1 MTEQVHS
8 LQLKIDAA
16 AAKQGSREFSAA
28 VAAVKKAVE
37 DLDRDSTGLF
47 TKLRNIKPQVDV
59 TPITRATT
67 AARDL
72 TSAMEQAGTSSAKIG
87 TQTQRAALAAS
98 MALRQATTSA
108 QKLAFRLEDL
118 GDSAG
123 VDRLDAAIDRLHAQ
137 LARAPD
143 VAAVRV
149 ARSAYE
155 DLRVELTQ
163 TATAAE
169 YARGALAQTERETRE
184 AARAAEQHA
193 ESLDRL
199 RAAHDP
205 LFAASQR
212 YAQALGEID
221 RLTAAN
227 VLNENQANAARE
239 RAAQTYLALDRAADG
254 YNASGG
260 RANAATMNLMYN
272 FQDLGVM
279 LAAGQ
284 NPLMLAAQQ
293 GTQIGAALES
303 SGAKGKQVFG
313 LLKEA
318 ALSVVSPVN
327 LITIGAIAAG
337 AALFYAFQKAIPP
350 TKTLKEALSDLDFAL
365 SKAKGTAREAGD
377 VNHLAETYGAVTKE
391 VQALVA
397 ARRDLAKLDA
407 QDALKAAQKS
417 LYEEF
422 GGVDMWDSLAGF
434 ADTAEGRARML
445 ASQLDLSATAAK
457 ELEASMQKART
468 ATDAEAMATQY
479 AAMRKQ
485 IVDSAGGIDK
495 LTKSQKAF
503 VNGLTEAESKA
514 REFAALDMAKPVTT
528 AKTATDSL
536 AGSMGGVAAQAERVL
551 NTLKA
556 LAGIRINI
564 SAPVITTPSLPKA
577 TPISTAPATSTSP
590 ATPISTGGDIFAKL
604 TKIEDVAYR
613 TPAATKPAAT
623 MTVGEMQAVIT
634 ASVSHTGAMQAEK
647 TAAEE
652 LTDSLKERLT
662 SLQAETLTLQ
672 TVAAGTYATEEAAR
686 LYAEASIT
694 SKGAI
699 DRQTESMIRQI
710 DVAAK
715 LNEELTKAA
724 RDPVNEWMKSVPS
737 WVQAG
742 QQIETQAL
750 SSLSDAIAGL
760 ATTGKFDIE
769 SLGNSILQTAAK
781 VAADMA
787 VREMVGLFGGNVSG
801 TGTGGFGLGDFLGSM
816 FGGAVGAFSEGGYS
830 TSPVGFAPMSAAN
843 FHTAPHYAEGTAN
856 TSGIPAVLHPNE
868 AVIPLS
874 KGRKIPVEMGDSA
887 GGGTVVHMAQNIT
900 INTPDAD
907 SFRRSKKHVAA
918 DLAEAGARAVRSIR

>member
-1 MTEQVHS
+1 MSVKEYE
-8 LQLKIDAA
+8 LRLKLNAE
-16 AAKQGSREFSAA
+16 AAKAGARDFTAAIAA
-28 VAAVKKAVE
+28 VRKAVE
-37 DLDRDSTGLF
+37 GLERGTDGAF
-47 TKLRNIKPQVDV
+47 AKLKSLKPQFDV
-59 TPITRATT
+59 TSLTRATT
-67 AARDL
+67 ETNNL
-72 TSAMEQAGTSSAKIG
+72 SKSLSSAGTASAKIG
-87 TQTQRAALAAS
+87 TTTQRAALAAS
-98 MALRQATTSA
+98 MALRQASTSA
-108 QKLAFRLEDL
+108 QKLAFRLDDL
-118 GDSAG
+118 GDVKG
-123 VDRLDAAIDRLHAQ
+123 LDALDAGLDRLHAQ
-137 LARAPD
+137 LRRAPD
-143 VAAVRV
+143 LAGVRQ
-149 ARSAYE
+149 ARNEYE
-155 DLRVELTQ
+155 NLRTELTQ
-163 TATAAE
+163 AATAAE
-169 YARGALAQTERETRE
+169 YAKGAQAALDRQARESAAAADNHAASIASLRAEFQPLYAVSKQYEAQLDRIAQAERESILTSGQAE
-184 AARAAEQHA
+184 AARQ
-193 ESLDRL
+193 
-199 RAAHDP
+199 RA
-205 LFAASQR
+205 
-212 YAQALGEID
+212 AQAL
-221 RLTAAN
+221 LAAG
-227 VLNENQANAARE
+227 QAGD
-239 RAAQTYLALDRAADG
+239 TYS
-254 YNASGG
+254 ASGG

-350 TKTLKEALSDLDFAL
+350 TKTLKEALSDLHSAL
-365 SKAKGTAREAGD
+365 SKAKGTAREASDLTG
-377 VNHLAETYGAVTKE
+377 LAETYGAVTQE

-434 ADTAEGRARML
+434 ADTAQGRARML
-445 ASQLDLSATAAK
+445 ASQLDLSAEAAQR
-457 ELEASMQKART
+457 LEASMQKARNET
-468 ATDAEAMATQY
+468 NAQAMADQY
-479 AAMRKQ
+479 GAMRKM
-485 IVDSAGGIDK
+485 IVDSAGGLDK
-495 LTKSQKAF
+495 LTAAQKTF
-503 VNGLTEAESKA
+503 VKGLTEAEGKA
-514 REFAALDMAKPVTT
+514 REFVALDMAKPVTT

-564 SAPVITTPSLPKA
+564 SAPTITTPTLPKA
-577 TPISTAPATSTSP
+577 TPISTAPATSTTP
-590 ATPISTGGDIFAKL
+590 ATPVSTGGSIFDKL
-604 TKIEDVAYR
+604 TNIEDVAFR
-613 TPAATKPAAT
+613 TPAATKPAAA

-634 ASVSHTGAMQAEK
+634 ASVTHTGAMQAEK
-647 TAAEE
+647 SAAEE

-686 LYAEASIT
+686 LYAEASLT

-699 DRQTESMIRQI
+699 DQQTESMIRQI

-724 RDPVNEWMKSVPS
+724 RDPVREWMASVPT
-737 WVQAG
+737 WQQAG

-750 SSLSDAIAGL
+750 SSLSDAIAGM

-769 SLGNSILQTAAK
+769 ALGDSILATAAK

-801 TGTGGFGLGDFLGSM
+801 NGAGGFGLGNVLGAM
-816 FGGAVGAFSEGGYS
+816 FGGSVGAFAEGGYS
-830 TSPVGFAPMSAAN
+830 TRPVGFAPMTAAN
-843 FHTAPHYAEGTAN
+843 VQNAPHYAEGTPN

-874 KGRKIPVEMGDSA
+874 RGRKIPVEMGDSA
-887 GGGTVVHMAQNIT
+887 GGGTVVHMPQNIT

-907 SFRRSKKHVAA
+907 SFRRSRKQLAA
-918 DLAEAGARAVRSIR
+918 DLAETGQRAVRSIR

>member
-1 MTEQVHS
+1 MVTETHT
-8 LQLKIDAA
+8 LHLKIDPTQAKAGSKEFTAA
-16 AAKQGSREFSAA
+16 IESVKRA
-28 VAAVKKAVE
+28 VR
-37 DLDRDSTGLF
+37 DLDRDSEGLF
-47 TKLRNIKPQVDV
+47 TKLKNLKPQFDV
-59 TPITRATT
+59 SPLTRATT
-67 AARDL
+67 ETNTLSKAL
-72 TSAMEQAGTSSAKIG
+72 TSAGTASAKIG
-87 TQTQRAALAAS
+87 TTTQRASLAAS
-98 MALRQATTSA
+98 LALRQATTSA
-108 QKLAFRLEDL
+108 QKLGWRLEDL
-118 GDSAG
+118 GQTAALDKLDSA
-123 VDRLDAAIDRLHAQ
+123 VDRLHAQ

-143 VAAVRV
+143 VTAIKA

-155 DLRVELTQ
+155 DTRVELTQ
-163 TATAAE
+163 LASAAE
-169 YARGALAQTERETRE
+169 MAKGAQAALDRQARESAAAADKHAASIASLRAEFQPLYAVSKQYEAQLDRIAQAERESILTAGQAE
-184 AARAAEQHA
+184 AARQ
-193 ESLDRL
+193 
-199 RAAHDP
+199 RA
-205 LFAASQR
+205 
-212 YAQALGEID
+212 AQALLVAG
-221 RLTAAN
+221 
-227 VLNENQANAARE
+227 NAADTF
-239 RAAQTYLALDRAADG
+239 AG
-254 YNASGG
+254 SG
-260 RANAATMNLMYN
+260 RNAA
-272 FQDLGVM
+272 F
-279 LAAGQ
+279 
-284 NPLMLAAQQ
+284 AAQQ
-293 GTQIGAALES
+293 VGFQLTDIAVMLQGGMSPMSIMMTQGGQLAGTFQTLGSRAQVFSALKAGLMGMVSPMSLITYGAIGLGAALYY
-303 SGAKGKQVFG
+303 G
-313 LLKEA
+313 L
-318 ALSVVSPVN
+318 S
-327 LITIGAIAAG
+327 
-337 AALFYAFQKAIPP
+337 KAIPP
-350 TKTLKEALSDLDFAL
+350 TKTLSEALTDLDSAL
-365 SKAKGTAREAGD
+365 NKAKTTSKESGD
-377 VNHLAETYGAVTKE
+377 MNHMVETYGAATKE

-434 ADTAEGRARML
+434 ADTAQGRARML

-457 ELEASMQKART
+457 ELEAAMQKART
-468 ATDAEAMATQY
+468 ATDAEAMASQY

-485 IVDSAGGIDK
+485 IVDSAGGINK

-503 VNGLTEAESKA
+503 VSGLTEAESKA
-514 REFAALDMAKPVTT
+514 REFVALDMAKPVTT

-564 SAPVITTPSLPKA
+564 SAPTITTPSLPKA
-577 TPISTAPATSTSP
+577 TPISTAPATSTTP
-590 ATPISTGGDIFAKL
+590 ATPKSTGGSLFDRL
-604 TKIEDVAYR
+604 TNITDVAFR
-613 TPAATKPAAT
+613 TPAATKPAAA

-634 ASVSHTGAMQAEK
+634 ASVSHTGAMQEEK

-686 LYAEASIT
+686 LYAEASLT
-694 SKGAI
+694 SKAAI

-724 RDPVNEWMKSVPS
+724 RDPVNDWIQSVPS

-750 SSLSDAIAGL
+750 SSLSDAIAGM

-801 TGTGGFGLGDFLGSM
+801 NGAGGFGLGNVLGAM
-816 FGGAVGAFSEGGYS
+816 FGGSVGAFSEGGYS
-830 TSPVGFAPMSAAN
+830 TSPVGSAMMPMSAFRN
-843 FHTAPHYAEGTAN
+843 APHYAEGTPN

-874 KGRKIPVEMGDSA
+874 RGRKIPVEMGDSA
-887 GGGTVVHMAQNIT
+887 GGGTVVHMPQNIT

-907 SFRRSKKHVAA
+907 SFRRSRKQLAA
-918 DLAEAGARAVRSIR
+918 DLAETGQRAVRSIR

>member
-1 MTEQVHS
+1 MTVKEHE
-8 LQLKIDAA
+8 LRLNINADAA
-16 AAKQGSREFSAA
+16 RAGARDFTAALSA
-28 VAAVKKAVE
+28 VRKAVE
-37 DLDRDSTGLF
+37 GLERDTEGAF
-47 TKLRNIKPQVDV
+47 TKLKSLKPHFDV
-59 TPITRATT
+59 TPITKATT
-67 AARDL
+67 ETNTLSKAL
-72 TSAMEQAGTSSAKIG
+72 TSAGTASAKIG
-87 TQTQRAALAAS
+87 TTTQRAALAAS
-98 MALRQATTSA
+98 MALRQASTSA
-108 QKLAFRLEDL
+108 QKLAFRLDDL
-118 GDSAG
+118 GDTAAL
-123 VDRLDAAIDRLHAQ
+123 DQLDAGLDRLHAQ
-137 LARAPD
+137 LRRAPD
-143 VAAVRV
+143 LAGVRT
-149 ARSAYE
+149 ARNEYE
-155 DLRVELTQ
+155 NLRTELTQ
-163 TATAAE
+163 AATAAE
-169 YARGALAQTERETRE
+169 YAKGAQAQLDRQMKET
-184 AARAAEQHA
+184 ARAAEQQA
-193 ESLDRL
+193 ESLSRI

-205 LFAASQR
+205 VFAASQR

-350 TKTLKEALSDLDFAL
+350 TKTLKEALSDLDSAL
-365 SKAKGTAREAGD
+365 SKAKTTSREAGD
-377 VNHLAETYGAVTKE
+377 MSHMVETYGAATKE
-391 VQALVA
+391 VQALVT
-397 ARRDLAKLDA
+397 ARKDLARLDA

-434 ADTAEGRARML
+434 ADTAQGRARML
-445 ASQLDLSATAAK
+445 ASQLDLSAEAAQR
-457 ELEASMQKART
+457 LEASMQKART
-468 ATDAEAMATQY
+468 ETNAQAMADQY
-479 AAMRKQ
+479 GAMRKQ
-485 IVDSAGGIDK
+485 IVDSAGGLDK
-495 LTKSQKAF
+495 LSAAQKTF
-503 VNGLTEAESKA
+503 VKGLTEAESKA
-514 REFAALDMAKPVTT
+514 REFVALDMAKPVTT

-564 SAPVITTPSLPKA
+564 SAPTITTPSLPKA
-577 TPISTAPATSTSP
+577 TPISTAPATSTTP
-590 ATPISTGGDIFAKL
+590 ATPKSTGGSLFDRL
-604 TKIEDVAYR
+604 TNITDVAFR
-613 TPAATKPAAT
+613 TPAATKPAAA

-634 ASVSHTGAMQAEK
+634 ASVSHTGAMQEEK

-686 LYAEASIT
+686 LYAEASLT

-699 DRQTESMIRQI
+699 DQQTAAMIRQI

-724 RDPVNEWMKSVPS
+724 RDPVREWMASVPT
-737 WVQAG
+737 WQQAG

-750 SSLSDAIAGL
+750 SSLSDAIAGM

-769 SLGNSILQTAAK
+769 ALGNSILQTAAK

-787 VREMVGLFGGNVSG
+787 VREMVGLFGGNVTG
-801 TGTGGFGLGDFLGSM
+801 TGTGGFGLGNVLGAM
-816 FGGAVGAFSEGGYS
+816 FGGSVGAFSEGGYS
-830 TSPVGFAPMSAAN
+830 TRPVGFAPMAAAN
-843 FHTAPHYAEGTAN
+843 FRNAPHYAQGTTN

-874 KGRKIPVEMGDSA
+874 KGRKIPVDMGDSA
-887 GGGTVVHMAQNIT
+887 GGGTVVHMPQHIT

-907 SFRRSKKHVAA
+907 SFRRSKKQLAA
-918 DLAEAGARAVRSIR
+918 DLAETGQRAVRSIR